1 MTDLHSRIAALSP
14 EQRATLE
21 SRVADLMA
29 ARGPAREARIRPRD
43 RSLPTP
49 LGIAQ
54 QREWAIERLRSA
66 NNISRA
72 FRVEG
77 RLDPG
82 LLNDVLAKVVER
94 HEVLRS
100 TVELGADG
108 TPVQIV
114 HPAGPVLTPVVDL
127 THVAPEDQG
136 AAVRRHC
143 KAEIMRPFDSRDAHR
158 LRVTLLRL
166 AEDLHVVLF
175 TTDHAASDAWSLS
188 IIVRELVTLYGLLK
202 NGGGG
207 LPLPDIQFG
216 DFAAWQ
222 REQFDEE
229 RVAAELEHW
238 RETLDGIPAPPEL
251 PADRPYPARP
261 SFVGD
266 VHIVDLSA
274 ELTAEL
280 GAFGE
285 RENAPLVSI
294 LLAGCSI
301 LLHHYLEQDDLVVG
315 SLVSGRNR
323 LETEQIIGCFAN
335 PLPLRVRLS
344 GDLTL
349 REVVRRASEAMAT
362 AMDHQDVPFER
373 VIELLD
379 LGREASQTSLSRLW
393 INVLTVPGESLEVPG
408 LRITPEPI
416 DLGLVSVDLTLSA
429 VPRPGSLQLQ
439 WHYMTELF
447 DRETIVLLAG
457 KFEEILQRLVASPDI
472 AVRQVEPASAPVRK
486 ARPPAA
492 DVGFVE
498 LFQRRVELAPKAP
511 AVVCDGV
518 ATGYADLN
526 RAANRLARELR
537 ARGVGG
543 ETPVGI
549 LVERSPALAV
559 AIVGVLKAGG
569 AYVPID
575 PSYPPERISLL
586 LSDAGAKVLVTQ
598 ERLAPLVA
606 DPPAETV
613 LLDGPATDG
622 HADHDLDGTPDPAS
636 LAYIVYTSGSTGR
649 PKGAMIEHRSL
660 VTFARDIVERLG
672 LGAGD
677 RFLQFASPSFD
688 VLVEELF
695 PIWLAGGAVVIP
707 TRHLV
712 SGEADLVDLVERERL
727 TVMEL
732 PTAYWHEWVREL
744 DRLGRELP
752 RCLRLVIIGGERVLP
767 ERLAMWPRLG
777 VPLMHVYG
785 LTETTVSSTFFRLD
799 PDDDFDWPNL
809 PIGTPLPSAD
819 LRVLN
824 SRLAPVPKGGVGELY
839 IGGVSLARGYL
850 GRPGLTA
857 QRFVADPSNSGERL
871 YRTGDLVRLRPDG
884 NLEFISRVDTQI
896 KIRGFRVEPAEIESV
911 LGRHPRVGE
920 SVVALYEPVPGDR
933 RLVAYVVPAG
943 AGAAPSLTELRRYL
957 ERELPAYM
965 VPSALVELDALPLSP
980 NGKLDRKRL
989 PAPDGGRPE
998 LVEDYVAPSTPL
1010 QRRLA
1015 DIVAAVVGVDEVGIH
1030 DNFFELGG
1038 DSIQA
1043 IQVVA
1048 RAQEEGIGLSPL
1060 DFFEQPTIALLAQAA
1075 TDAGPDRAVRPR
1087 PADAEPVLSFDQE
1100 RLWLEHQLRP
1110 KTAYHVGG
1118 RYRLTGP
1125 LKVDVLEAGIRAI
1138 VARHEVLRTTFPI
1151 VDGRPVPV
1159 VGDVDDWR
1167 LDLVDLSD
1175 AQDGFEAGTRMLDEQ
1190 FSAAFD
1196 LAAGPLFTCTLV
1208 RLSDTEH
1215 LLNITS
1221 HHVVSDNWSIGL
1233 FGRELLALYEAGG
1246 DVARAD
1252 LPELPVQYRDFAVW
1266 QRERLTGDV
1275 LAEKVEYW
1283 RGHLAGAPPAITM
1296 PDAPRTLGA
1305 GGGRSILKM
1314 TGEQTAALHKMC
1326 RSLGVTPFML
1336 VLACLG
1342 TVLRRW
1348 SGQSDIVIGTSVSGR
1363 TDVAL
1368 ESLIGCFIN
1377 TMPLHLDLSGD
1388 PDFTELLRRARQVAV
1403 DGHAHSDTPF
1413 DVLVKELRIPR
1424 DPRRTPIFQVVL
1436 NVFDLP
1442 PIRRIGDVGL
1452 EVMPLPELLSSF
1464 DLVFTALEAF
1474 GAFQLRLEYDAE
1486 RYQAPM
1492 MDTLLEH
1499 LRTMLN
1505 AVVRDPSKGILD
1517 YPLEEA
1523 EEGAVAPP
1531 GDRPPPA
1538 PHLAVER
1545 HGRTSDR
1552 VAVADRDGEWGY
1564 RWLGA
1569 ATGRIAQAL
1578 PDAERI
1584 RVVRRPT
1591 AAFVAAI
1598 LGCMKAGAAF
1608 TVVDTADARD
1618 PAVLDVAAGTSA
1630 PGSPADRA
1638 AAERRPSEDAT
1649 GDTAEGD
1656 WAVDRF
1662 GLGGDDRFA
1671 VLSGGSAHLV
1681 SAMSS
1686 AFHAGA
1692 TLVVPD
1698 RSFIGDPAALAAWL
1712 EDNSVSVVYLDA
1724 PILRTITAGGS
1735 LPELPGLRCV
1745 FVDNPGE
1752 LISHDL
1758 DALRRLSPDCR
1769 YVAVYRTGLDG
1780 RPLAAYAVPD
1790 DWRLDAAPLR
1800 VPLGTALDGL
1810 PARLRRPS
1818 GRPVATGEVAE
1829 ICFGGH
1835 RTGDLGRRWADGTL
1849 EFVGRVR

>member
-1 MTDLHSRIAALSP
+1 MTDLQSRIAALSP
-14 EQRATLE
+14 EQRAKLE
-21 SRVADLMA
+21 SRVADLLA
-29 ARGPAREARIRPRD
+29 TREPAREERIRPRD

-66 NNISRA
+66 NNINSA
-72 FRVEG
+72 FRIEG
-77 RLDPG
+77 RLDLG
-82 LLNDVLAKVVER
+82 LLGSVLTEVVER

-100 TVELGADG
+100 TVELQDDG
-108 TPVQIV
+108 TPVQVV
-114 HPAGPVLTPVVDL
+114 HPTGPVPTPVVDL
-127 THVAPEDQG
+127 THVAPQDQR

-143 KAEIMRPFDSRDAHR
+143 KAEIMRPFDPRDPHR

-188 IIVRELVTLYGLLK
+188 IIVRELVTLYGLK
-202 NGGGG
+202 RNGGGT
-207 LPLPDIQFG
+207 LPAPGIQFG

-222 REQFDEE
+222 RRQFDDQ

-238 RETLDGIPAPPEL
+238 RRTLDGIDTPPEL

-261 SFVGD
+261 SFAGD
-266 VHIVDLSA
+266 VHIVNLPA
-274 ELTAEL
+274 ELTAAL
-280 GAFGE
+280 GAFSE

-323 LETEQIIGCFAN
+323 LETEQVIGCFAN
-335 PLPLRVRLS
+335 PLPLRVRLT
-344 GDLTL
+344 GELTL
-349 REVVRRASEAMAT
+349 REVVRRAREAMAV

-393 INVLTVPGESLEVPG
+393 INVLTVPGETLEVPD
-408 LRITPEPI
+408 LRIKPEPI

-429 VPRPGSLQLQ
+429 IPSPESLQLQ

-457 KFEEILQRLVASPDI
+457 QFEEILRQLVTVPDA
-472 AVRQVEPASAPVRK
+472 AVRQLTLIAAPVAPVRPQTSD
-486 ARPPAA
+486 A
-492 DVGFVE
+492 GFVE
-498 LFQRRVELAPKAP
+498 LFQRRVTLAPNAP
-511 AVVCDGV
+511 AVVCDGA
-518 ATGYADLN
+518 ATSYGDLN

-537 ARGVGG
+537 ARGVGR

-549 LVERSPALAV
+549 LVERSPELAV
-559 AIVGVLKAGG
+559 AILGVLKAGG
-569 AYVPID
+569 VYVPVD
-575 PSYPPERISLL
+575 PSYPPERISFMLA
-586 LSDAGAKVLVTQ
+586 DAGAKVLITQ
-598 ERLAPLVA
+598 ARLAPLVT
-606 DPPAETV
+606 DPPAATV
-613 LLDGPATDG
+613 LLDGPATG
-622 HADHDLDGTPDPAS
+622 EHADHDLDDPPDLAS
-636 LAYIVYTSGSTGR
+636 LAYVVYTSGSTGR
-649 PKGAMIEHRSL
+649 PKGAMIDHGSL
-660 VTFARDIVERLG
+660 VTFARDIMERLG

-677 RFLQFASPSFD
+677 RFLQFASPGFD

-707 TRHLV
+707 TQHLI

-744 DRLGRELP
+744 DRLGRMLP
-752 RCLRLVIIGGERVLP
+752 SCLRLVIIGGERVLP

-799 PDDDFDWPNL
+799 PGESFAWPNL
-809 PIGTPLPSAD
+809 PIGTPIPSAD
-819 LRVLN
+819 LRILN
-824 SRLAPVPKGGVGELY
+824 SRLAPVPTGGVGELY

-857 QRFVADPSNSGERL
+857 QRFVADPAHPGERL
-871 YRTGDLVRLRPDG
+871 YRTGDLVRRRPDG
-884 NLEFISRVDTQI
+884 NLEFVSRVDTQI

-911 LGRHPRVGE
+911 LSGHPQVGE

-933 RLVAYVVPAG
+933 RLIAYFVPAR
-943 AGAAPSLTELRRYL
+943 AEDAPTLTELRRYL
-957 ERELPAYM
+957 ERGLPAYM
-965 VPSALVELDALPLSP
+965 VPSTLVELDALPLSA

-998 LVEDYVAPSTPL
+998 LIEDYVAPSTPL

-1015 DIVAAVVGVDEVGIH
+1015 DIVATVVGVDKVGIY

-1048 RAQEEGIGLSPL
+1048 RAQEDGIGLSPL

-1075 TDAGPDRAVRPR
+1075 TDASPDRIVRPR
-1087 PADAEPVLSFDQE
+1087 PPDAEPVLSFDQE

-1118 RYRLTGP
+1118 RYRLAGP
-1125 LKVDVLEAGIRAI
+1125 LQVDVLEASIRAI
-1138 VARHEVLRTTFPI
+1138 VARHEVLRTTFP
-1151 VDGRPVPV
+1151 VVNGRPVPV
-1159 VGDVDDWR
+1159 VGEVGDWR
-1167 LDLVDLSD
+1167 LDVVDLS
-1175 AQDGFEAGTRMLDEQ
+1175 AAEDGFEIGKRMLDEQ

-1196 LAAGPLFTCTLV
+1196 LAEGPLFKCTLV

-1233 FGRELLALYEAGG
+1233 FGRELLALYESGG
-1246 DVARAD
+1246 DLARAG

-1266 QRERLTGDV
+1266 QRERLTGDA

-1283 RGHLAGAPPAITM
+1283 RGHVAGAPPAITM
-1296 PDAPRTLGA
+1296 PNAPLNLGA
-1305 GGGRSILKM
+1305 GGGRSMLKM
-1314 TGEQTAALHKMC
+1314 TDEQTVALHELC
-1326 RSLGVTPFML
+1326 RRLGVTPFML
-1336 VLACLG
+1336 VLACLA

-1368 ESLIGCFIN
+1368 ENLIGCFIN

-1388 PDFTELLRRARQVAV
+1388 PDFTELLRRARQVSV
-1403 DGHAHSDTPF
+1403 DGYTHSDTPF
-1413 DVLVKELRIPR
+1413 DVLVKELQVPR

-1442 PIRRIGDVGL
+1442 PIRRIGDIGL

-1492 MDTLLEH
+1492 MDALLEH

-1505 AVVRDPSKGILD
+1505 AVVRDSGKGILD

-1523 EEGAVAPP
+1523 AEVTP
-1531 GDRPPPA
+1531 GERVIPA
-1538 PHLAVER
+1538 PHLAVVR
-1545 HGRTSDR
+1545 QGRTSER
-1552 VAVADRDGEWGY
+1552 AAVADRDGEWSYG
-1564 RWLGA
+1564 WLA
-1569 ATGRIAQAL
+1569 AAAEHIARAL

-1584 RVVRRPT
+1584 SIVRRPT
-1591 AAFVAAI
+1591 AAFVAAV
-1598 LGCMKAGAAF
+1598 LACVRAGAAF
-1608 TVVDTADARD
+1608 GVDAAGAPG
-1618 PAVLDVAAGTSA
+1618 PAVLDVGEGPLDLGDLGGAAEGLDDLA
-1630 PGSPADRA
+1630 AADR
-1638 AAERRPSEDAT
+1638 R
-1649 GDTAEGD
+1649 D
-1656 WAVDRF
+1656 WAVERF
-1662 GLGGDDRFA
+1662 GLRGDDRFA
-1671 VLSGGSAHLV
+1671 AVSSNPAHLV
-1681 SAMSS
+1681 SAMTS

-1698 RSFIGDPAALAAWL
+1698 RSFTGDLDGLVAWL
-1712 EDNSVSVVYLDA
+1712 KENSISVAYVDA
-1724 PILRTITAGGS
+1724 PLLRTIAAGGN
-1735 LPELPGLRCV
+1735 LTELPGLRCV
-1745 FVDNPGE
+1745 FVDNSGE

-1758 DALRRLSPDCR
+1758 DALRGLSPDCQ
-1769 YVAVYRTGLDG
+1769 YVAVYRMGLDG
-1780 RPLAAYAVPD
+1780 RPLAAYAVPY
-1790 DWRLDAAPLR
+1790 DWQLDAAPLR
-1800 VPLGTALDGL
+1800 VPLGAPLDDL
-1810 PARLRRPS
+1810 PARLLHPS
-1818 GRPVATGEVAE
+1818 GQPAATGEVAE
-1829 ICFGGH
+1829 ICFGDYH
-1835 RTGDLGRRWADGTL
+1835 TSDLGRRWADGTL
-1849 EFVGRVR
+1849 EFVGKLR